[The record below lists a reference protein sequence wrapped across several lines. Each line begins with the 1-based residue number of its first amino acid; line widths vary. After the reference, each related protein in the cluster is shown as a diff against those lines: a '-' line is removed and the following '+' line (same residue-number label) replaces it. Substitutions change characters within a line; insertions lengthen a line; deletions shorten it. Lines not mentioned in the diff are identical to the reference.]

1 MFAWLLMTA
10 RQCSTALT
18 CFRDPYGVSVALVS
32 LCGFDSRTMH
42 DDTKV
47 SPIHQNGKKN
57 IVSEDEL
64 IGKLLEIFPNMTLG
78 EDNSGQLIVYTDC
91 QLVGGTVVAYEEN

>member
-1 MFAWLLMTA
+1 MTA

-18 CFRDPYGVSVALVS
+18 CFRDPSGVSVALVS

-42 DDTKV
+42 DGTKV
-47 SPIHQNGKKN
+47 PPIHLNRKKN
-57 IVSEDEL
+57 IVSENEL

-91 QLVGGTVVAYEEN
+91 RLVGDSVVAYKEN